1 MNYYERLS
9 TALRDAGVF
18 QPTLLIDLDRLDANI
33 ELLKASLPGGMAFR
47 IVAKSLPCSPLLR
60 YICSRTGTNRFMT
73 FNLPMLLTLAHTEP
87 DADQLL
93 GKPLPAAA
101 LRRFLDR
108 APLQSKAR
116 VRWLVDT
123 PARLSQYQEVSE
135 ALDEP
140 LRIVLELDV
149 GLHRGGFEPGE
160 ALKRVM
166 TQLRDSNR
174 LRFDGFMGY
183 EAHVGAMP
191 KALGV
196 QERAMKAAWAI
207 YAEAL
212 TLAQAVFGEDYT
224 QTLLRNAAGSPTFR
238 LYEDTGIANE
248 VSVGSA
254 LVKPAHFDKELLAP
268 FQPAAFIATPVLKAT
283 GKTRL
288 PGLEF
293 AGGAARAIE
302 PDKAQTFF
310 IHGGNWMADPVNP
323 PGLSYNKMFG
333 RSSNQEML
341 NGPAELS
348 LAPDDF
354 VFLRPHQS
362 EAVFLQFG
370 DIAAVR
376 GDKIVEW
383 WPTFPVS
390 A

>member
-1 MNYYERLS
+1 
-9 TALRDAGVF
+9 
-18 QPTLLIDLDRLDANI
+18 
-33 ELLKASLPGGMAFR
+33 
-47 IVAKSLPCSPLLR
+47 
-60 YICSRTGTNRFMT
+60 
-73 FNLPMLLTLAHTEP
+73 
-87 DADQLL
+87 
-93 GKPLPAAA
+93 
-101 LRRFLDR
+101 
-108 APLQSKAR
+108 
-116 VRWLVDT
+116 
-123 PARLSQYQEVSE
+123 
-135 ALDEP
+135 
-140 LRIVLELDV
+140 
-149 GLHRGGFEPGE
+149 
-160 ALKRVM
+160 
-166 TQLRDSNR
+166 
-174 LRFDGFMGY
+174 
-183 EAHVGAMP
+183 
-191 KALGV
+191 
-196 QERAMKAAWAI
+196 MKAAWAI